1 MGWDAS
7 TQAWIWRPSTRTHAP
22 DPRPPPEGPIGSSCA
37 SHWSRKWGSDILL
50 RVDFSLLESVPDAMV
65 ISHPD
70 GRIVYVNAVAEKL
83 FGWPCA
89 ELVGHPIEVL
99 LPARFRSMH
108 QIHRAGYHGAP
119 RTRPMGLGLDLFGLR
134 RDGEEF
140 AAEISLASMQVGEHT
155 YAIAAVRDVTERKRI
170 EQRAQ
175 LYHKAREEV
184 RERDEFLSV
193 ASHELRTPVTAL
205 QLQLQLIQRAAG
217 RPGAILSEVFAGKL
231 DALERQ
237 CRRIALLV
245 NELLDVSRLRLGRL
259 DLRLEEFD
267 LVAVARDAAAH
278 LLEEGARVGSR
289 IDVVAAG
296 TATGRWDRLRVEQV
310 VTNLLSNA
318 IKFGQAKPITIEVSA
333 DAALARLM
341 VSDSGIGI
349 EPADQERIFGRFE
362 RAVPTH
368 HFGGLGLG
376 LYIAREIVA
385 AHGGTIHLVSQLGAG
400 TTFTVELPR
409 SQGAQASTAARGT
422 AEMRN

>member
-1 MGWDAS
+1 VVVRGCLA
-7 TQAWIWRPSTRTHAP
+7 HVH
-22 DPRPPPEGPIGSSCA
+22 G
-37 SHWSRKWGSDILL
+37 
-50 RVDFSLLESVPDAMV
+50 VDFSLLESVPDAMV

-70 GRIVYVNAVAEKL
+70 GRIVYVNAVAERL
-83 FGWPCA
+83 FGWARA
-89 ELVGHPIEVL
+89 ELVGNPIEVL

-108 QIHRAGYHGAP
+108 VVHRSGYHGAP
-119 RTRPMGLGLDLFGLR
+119 RTRPMGLGLDLFGLK

-140 AAEISLASMQVGEHT
+140 AAEISLASMRVGEHT
-155 YAIAAVRDVTERKRI
+155 YTIAAVRDVTERKKI

-175 LYHKAREEV
+175 LYHKAREEI

-217 RPGAILSEVFAGKL
+217 RPGALLSDVLMGKL

-237 CRRIALLV
+237 CRRLGSLV

-259 DLRLEEFD
+259 DLRLEEVD
-267 LVAVARDAAAH
+267 LVVVARGAAAH
-278 LLEEGARVGSR
+278 LVEEGLRAGSR
-289 IDVVAAG
+289 IDVVVDG
-296 TATGRWDRLRVEQV
+296 PATGRWDRFRLEQV

-333 DAALARLM
+333 DSARARLL
-341 VSDSGIGI
+341 VRDSGIGI
-349 EPADQERIFGRFE
+349 EHADQERVFGRFE
-362 RAVPTH
+362 RAVPSQ

-376 LYIAREIVA
+376 LYIAREIVE
-385 AHGGTIHLVSQLGAG
+385 AHGGAIRLASEPGAG

-409 SQGAQASTAARGT
+409 SPAARSPAGRGGP
-422 AEMRN
+422 EMRN